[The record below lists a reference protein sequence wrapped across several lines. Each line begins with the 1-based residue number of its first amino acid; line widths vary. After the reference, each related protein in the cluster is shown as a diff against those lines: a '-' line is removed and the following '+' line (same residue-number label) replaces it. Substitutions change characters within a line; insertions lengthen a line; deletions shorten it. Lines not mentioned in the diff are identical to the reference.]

1 MDINVAIEKYVFLSS
16 VFPGAAHLRQQLAA
30 LQQES
35 EEEHQAS
42 RREVMTLRDQLQRA
56 YQERDEARTEVQRLG
71 ETVEVAT
78 AAKVV
83 LQSSPF
89 TTWVLFFV
97 FLMVTFHLPFS
108 LWRQRYTSTLLV
120 YDVHLCFHFHKMI

>member
-1 MDINVAIEKYVFLSS
+1 MSS
-16 VFPGAAHLRQQLAA
+16 IFPGAAHLKQQLAA

-42 RREVMTLRDQLQRA
+42 RREVMKLRDKLQRA

-71 ETVEVAT
+71 ETVEAAT

-83 LQSSPF
+83 LSFSPF
-89 TTWVLFFV
+89 TTWVLFLV
-97 FLMVTFHLPFS
+97 FLLVMVTFYLPFS
-108 LWRQRYTSTLLV
+108 L
-120 YDVHLCFHFHKMI
+120 

>member
-1 MDINVAIEKYVFLSS
+1 MFESCGFCLSS
-16 VFPGAAHLRQQLAA
+16 IFPAHLQQQLAA

-42 RREVMTLRDQLQRA
+42 RREVMKLRDQLQQA

-78 AAKVV
+78 AAKV
-83 LQSSPF
+83 
-89 TTWVLFFV
+89 
-97 FLMVTFHLPFS
+97 
-108 LWRQRYTSTLLV
+108 TL
-120 YDVHLCFHFHKMI
+120 